1 MRYGDT
7 IEEIKRLLTENAI
20 PHFIC
25 DDCSSIVIADSKKLL
40 NREGKGLGLDR
51 NDPRLRSISQD
62 ILNSLK
68 DKHKQLHS
76 MPGDEYSRKRQ
87 IELAEYG
94 EALETIL
101 KLAGKYNAVV
111 LTSHKPSAKMEE

>member
-1 MRYGDT
+1 MKYGDT
-7 IEEIKRLLTENAI
+7 IEEIKRLLRNNEI
-20 PHFIC
+20 PHFVC
-25 DDCSSIVIADSKKLL
+25 DDCSSIVIADSKSLL

-51 NDPRLRSISQD
+51 NDPRLKIISQD

-68 DKHKQLHS
+68 DKHKQLHA
-76 MPGDEYSRKRQ
+76 MPGDEYARKRQ

-101 KLAGKYNAVV
+101 KLAGKYNAVG
-111 LTSHKPSAKMEE
+111 LTSHKPRDRIK